1 MFRQVLRTLLI
12 CLVLVSVVGA
22 CGPAATPTATPAP
35 PPPAGA
41 TPVPTKAPVPTAVP
55 PTAVPPTAVP
65 AKEKVVV
72 FATTLAE
79 PTLDPAFM
87 AYRAGYGI
95 SQAVYEGLV
104 ALDQKGAYVPSLAT
118 SWTTSADGKTWT
130 FKLRQGVKFHDGAP
144 FTSAAVKYSWERLLA
159 PETAAKDVTRLKPI
173 LDTMATPDDFTF
185 QITTKGA
192 YPEFFLSL
200 VDKALGI
207 VSPNAKNFTAA
218 EYGRKSAA
226 GTGPFKLDKWVGSDR
241 MELVANKDYWGTK
254 AQVDRLVFRSI
265 PEIASIVAGLESG
278 EIDAATELT
287 GDDTVRLKSNAKLK
301 VQYFD
306 SSATFMICMLVT
318 VKPLDDVRVR
328 QAINYAVDKESIV
341 KNIMRGLAQPTASPA
356 FPGLPYRVVQ
366 PPYTYNPAKAKELL
380 TQAGLAGG
388 FTTKLAYNTSF
399 EKGKEVIQAVQ
410 GYLKDVG
417 INAEIEV
424 FESAA
429 YSTYFRDKTPEATR
443 RLFMVSK
450 SGAGVDFNL
459 TRLYSKATWDDDNRE
474 RYFNQTVEDLLAST
488 RYSFDEALRAKN
500 YAEIQR
506 IIWQD
511 APEIWMYNPLSSL
524 VSQTTI
530 GGLWVRPVDDAPQF
544 AAITKQ

>member
-1 MFRQVLRTLLI
+1 MAGEVHI
-12 CLVLVSVVGA
+12 VSGLSPDDQPRIDSSNV
-22 CGPAATPTATPAP
+22 
-35 PPPAGA
+35 AG
-41 TPVPTKAPVPTAVP
+41 TQRVQSTRRIYIQWNKDTKA
-55 PTAVPPTAVP
+55 
-65 AKEKVVV
+65 
-72 FATTLAE
+72 L
-79 PTLDPAFM
+79 
-87 AYRAGYGI
+87 
-95 SQAVYEGLV
+95 Q
-104 ALDQKGAYVPSLAT
+104 
-118 SWTTSADGKTWT
+118 
-130 FKLRQGVKFHDGAP
+130 
-144 FTSAAVKYSWERLLA
+144 
-159 PETAAKDVTRLKPI
+159 
-173 LDTMATPDDFTF
+173 
-185 QITTKGA
+185 
-192 YPEFFLSL
+192 
-200 VDKALGI
+200 
-207 VSPNAKNFTAA
+207 
-218 EYGRKSAA
+218 
-226 GTGPFKLDKWVGSDR
+226 
-241 MELVANKDYWGTK
+241 
-254 AQVDRLVFRSI
+254 
-265 PEIASIVAGLESG
+265 
-278 EIDAATELT
+278 
-287 GDDTVRLKSNAKLK
+287 
-301 VQYFD
+301 
-306 SSATFMICMLVT
+306 
-318 VKPLDDVRVR
+318 DVRVR

-366 PPYTYNPAKAKELL
+366 PPYTYNPAKAKQLL
-380 TQAGLAGG
+380 ADAGLAGG

-429 YSTYFRDKTPEATR
+429 YSTYFRDKSPTATR